1 MTRRQMK
8 LGLFLEPYGR
18 HVAAWRHPQAAPLAG
33 VNFGY
38 YRDLARLAESAKLDF
53 LFIADTNNVWED
65 MEFYARSDRGAV
77 MDPLQLLAALAVSTE
92 QIGLIATTSTTYTQ
106 PFHTARTFASLDQ
119 LSTGRAGWNLVTS
132 MFAGET
138 KNFSF
143 ATHMPHGDRYERAEE
158 YVDVVRGLWSSWDDD
173 AFIQDR
179 ESGLFFDPARMRVLN
194 HVGKHFSVRGPLNV
208 PRSAQGHPVIV
219 QAGSSG
225 PGRELAARTAEVVF
239 TIQQT
244 LPAMQDFYA
253 DLKGRLPRYG
263 RAPEEM
269 HIMPGCFIMVGQSE
283 AEAREKYEALQA
295 LVHPRVG
302 LSLLSNLIGG
312 FDLSGYPLDGPVP
325 ELPRTNAGQGH
336 QNTLLDRARREGLT
350 IRQLYLATVGGR
362 GHWELVGTAEQIADR
377 MEERFLQGGADGF
390 NIMPPHPGALADIA
404 ALLIPELQRRGLF
417 RREYEGATLRQKLGL
432 AVPRRDRAT
441 TARTSAGFD
450 P

>member
-1 MTRRQMK
+1 
-8 LGLFLEPYGR
+8 
-18 HVAAWRHPQAAPLAG
+18 
-33 VNFGY
+33 
-38 YRDLARLAESAKLDF
+38 
-53 LFIADTNNVWED
+53 
-65 MEFYARSDRGAV
+65 
-77 MDPLQLLAALAVSTE
+77 
-92 QIGLIATTSTTYTQ
+92 
-106 PFHTARTFASLDQ
+106 
-119 LSTGRAGWNLVTS
+119 
-132 MFAGET
+132 
-138 KNFSF
+138 
-143 ATHMPHGDRYERAEE
+143 
-158 YVDVVRGLWSSWDDD
+158 
-173 AFIQDR
+173 
-179 ESGLFFDPARMRVLN
+179 
-194 HVGKHFSVRGPLNV
+194 
-208 PRSAQGHPVIV
+208 
-219 QAGSSG
+219 
-225 PGRELAARTAEVVF
+225 
-239 TIQQT
+239 
-244 LPAMQDFYA
+244 MQDFYA